1 MDQFGHAASQQTEM
15 NKALD
20 SLDVAIDKAISDN
33 KAHLARI
40 AELEEMLQDLL
51 GKYTFQRDDSE
62 CAHAVLN
69 KGK

>member
-1 MDQFGHAASQQTEM
+1 MDHEL
-15 NKALD
+15 NIALD
-20 SLDVAIDKAISDN
+20 IALDGLEETINQAVAREQ
-33 KAHLARI
+33 AHLARI